1 MTIRSSTSSYEIA
14 FVAPDEALREIPG
27 EAYVI
32 TDENVW
38 GAVEPWRDQIEQA
51 HCLVLP
57 PGEQSKSIETYERC
71 VRWLAQ
77 HRASRRSPV
86 VALGG
91 GVIGDLAGFAAATY
105 MRGVPLLQI
114 PTTLLAQVDS
124 SVGGKVG
131 IDLPEGKNLLGSF
144 YPPTR
149 VLVACGFLATL
160 PRREL
165 INGAAEVWKYGF
177 IMDNALVE
185 ALEAEPI
192 ESADVEP
199 IVRRCIELKAT
210 VVEADEHEST
220 GLRAILNFGHTV
232 GHAIEKVQ
240 GYVGLKHGEAIA
252 VGMVAEAWLSVRL
265 GLCEESVAERAAR
278 GLARQGLPTDKP
290 EGVTLDA
297 LVEAMRLDKKADRD
311 GLAFSLLTGPG
322 ACKLVQNVPERDVI
336 EVLSRCWA

>member
-1 MTIRSSTSSYEIA
+1 MTVRSSTGSYEIV
-14 FVAPDEALREIPG
+14 FDTPDSALREIPQG
-27 EAYVI
+27 AYVI

-38 GAVEPWRDQIEQA
+38 AAVEPWRDRIERA
-51 HCLVLP
+51 NCLVLP

-71 VRWLAQ
+71 VRWLAE

-131 IDLPEGKNLLGSF
+131 IDLPDGKNLVGAF
-144 YPPTR
+144 YPPTK
-149 VLVACGFLATL
+149 VLVASGFLATL

-199 IVRRCIELKAT
+199 IIRRCIELKAR
-210 VVEADEHEST
+210 VVEEDEHETT

-252 VGMVAEAWLSVRL
+252 IGMVAEAWLSRRL
-265 GLCEESVAERAAR
+265 GLCEESVAERVAG
-278 GLARQGLPTDKP
+278 GLAKQGLPTAKP
-290 EGVTLDA
+290 ERVTIDA
-297 LVEAMRLDKKADRD
+297 LVEAMRRDKKADRE